1 MKQKQKRPLAGL
13 HRMDG
18 AVGEKSIHAGS
29 LSGWQGTARLESHR
43 MAKRRRRC
51 WIDNSKFDLFKPF

>member
-1 MKQKQKRPLAGL
+1 
-13 HRMDG
+13 MDG

-43 MAKRRRRC
+43 MARRRVGAVGL
-51 WIDNSKFDLFKPF
+51 IIQNSTFSSHFDLT

>member
-18 AVGEKSIHAGS
+18 AVGEKSVHAGS
-29 LSGWQGTARLESHR
+29 LSGWEGTAWRGG
-43 MAKRRRRC
+43 ARRALK
-51 WIDNSKFDLFKPF
+51 IDNSKFGLFKPS